1 MKSLKTIITVIAIS
15 LTTVFST
22 AATEK
27 NPESTKNSLRTELV
41 SLLGNNIPLKVDKS
55 YSAEI
60 SFIINNSNEV
70 VVISVNSKLSDFN
83 KYAKNKLNYK
93 KINVK
98 NIKKGEV
105 YKMPIII
112 NKK

>member
-1 MKSLKTIITVIAIS
+1 MKILKTIITVIAIS

-41 SLLGNNIPLKVDKS
+41 SLLGNKIPLNVDKS

-60 SFIINNSNEV
+60 SFIINNS
-70 VVISVNSKLSDFN
+70 
-83 KYAKNKLNYK
+83 K

-105 YKMPIII
+105 YRMPIII